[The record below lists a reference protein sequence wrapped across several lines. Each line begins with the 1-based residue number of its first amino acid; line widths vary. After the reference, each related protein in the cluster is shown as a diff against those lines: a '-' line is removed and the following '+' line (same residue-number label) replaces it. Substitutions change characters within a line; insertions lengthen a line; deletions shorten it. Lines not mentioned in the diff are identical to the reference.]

1 MKGKTAAQLSP
12 VRFISAIGTVLLS
25 YVFSCIYDST
35 LLYDGRARNVP
46 WATLCS
52 PMLEALCFR
61 HCPKTGCPYLA
72 VLADNG
78 SGLVYARA
86 TDRHALSLRSKR
98 ECDIVVW
105 RLRALSAKM
114 FAHVC
119 AL

>member
-52 PMLEALCFR
+52 SRFCRLCAFDTTLKQGALTSPSWRTMVRGLHMLGREIAM
-61 HCPKTGCPYLA
+61 PLA
-72 VLADNG
+72 C
-78 SGLVYARA
+78 
-86 TDRHALSLRSKR
+86 TK
-98 ECDIVVW
+98 
-105 RLRALSAKM
+105 
-114 FAHVC
+114 
-119 AL
+119 